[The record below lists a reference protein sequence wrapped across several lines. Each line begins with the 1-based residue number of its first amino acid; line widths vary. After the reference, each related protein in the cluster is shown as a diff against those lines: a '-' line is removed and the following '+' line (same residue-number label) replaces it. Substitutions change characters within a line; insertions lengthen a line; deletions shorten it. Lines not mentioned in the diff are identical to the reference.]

1 MLWRSILSCPSCKPF
16 PQSRRKSGARVRH
29 SPAESFAPS
38 ISQLYYILGT
48 LEEVENQKSA
58 IERYKASVAW
68 DSTNLRSQRRLL
80 ELQPYALSRE
90 SIPQRLPSS
99 PALSRIVKKELLLS
113 LCQTHPYLISRQQL
127 MESASST
134 HNTETLLTL
143 SRCLLARN
151 ALAESELLL
160 RRLYD
165 RGVRCDSLFF
175 ALGAVLYLRED
186 KNGLFALLQ
195 SLSTSSNSLSPSSNS
210 LSPSSDSLSPSSD
223 SLSPSTPSH
232 SPFSTSLSY
241 GFLMGLHALVQR
253 DYYEALRHFNLLLT
267 KCPSRWQVWVAI
279 GVTRSA
285 MVSEESGAEA

>member
-1 MLWRSILSCPSCKPF
+1 M
-16 PQSRRKSGARVRH
+16 RH
-29 SPAESFAPS
+29 SPAESYAPS

-48 LEEVENQKSA
+48 LEETENQKSA
-58 IERYKASVAW
+58 VERYKASVAW

-99 PALSRIVKKELLLS
+99 PALSRIIKKELLLS

-127 MESASST
+127 LESASST

-195 SLSTSSNSLSPSSNS
+195 SLSMSSNSLSPSSNS
-210 LSPSSDSLSPSSD
+210 LSPSA
-223 SLSPSTPSH
+223 PSH
-232 SPFSTSLSY
+232 SPVSTSLSY

-285 MVSEESGAEA
+285 MVGEESGAEA

>member
-1 MLWRSILSCPSCKPF
+1 M
-16 PQSRRKSGARVRH
+16 RH
-29 SPAESFAPS
+29 SPAESYAPS

-48 LEEVENQKSA
+48 LEETENQKSA
-58 IERYKASVAW
+58 VERYKASVAW

-99 PALSRIVKKELLLS
+99 PALSRIVKKKLLLS

-143 SRCLLARN
+143 SRCLLTRN

-175 ALGAVLYLRED
+175 ALGAVLFLKED

-195 SLSTSSNSLSPSSNS
+195 SLSMSSN
-210 LSPSSDSLSPSSD
+210 SLSPSSD

>member
-1 MLWRSILSCPSCKPF
+1 MLWRSIPSCPSCKPF
-16 PQSRRKSGARVRH
+16 PQSRRKSRARVRH
-29 SPAESFAPS
+29 SPAESYAPS

-48 LEEVENQKSA
+48 LEEAENPKSG
-58 IERYKASVAW
+58 IERYKSSVAW
-68 DSTNLRSQRRLL
+68 DATNLRSQRRLL
-80 ELQPYALSRE
+80 ELQPYTLSRE

-99 PALSRIVKKELLLS
+99 PVLSRIVKKELLLS

-151 ALAESELLL
+151 ALAEGELLL

-195 SLSTSSNSLSPSSNS
+195 SLSPSSVS
-210 LSPSSDSLSPSSD
+210 FSS
-223 SLSPSTPSH
+223 STPSH
-232 SPFSTSLSY
+232 SPFSASLSY
-241 GFLMGLHALVQR
+241 GFLMGLHTLVQH

-267 KCPSRWQVWVAI
+267 KCPSRWQVWVAV

>member
-16 PQSRRKSGARVRH
+16 PQSRRKNRARVRH
-29 SPAESFAPS
+29 SPAESYAPS

-48 LEEVENQKSA
+48 LEETENQKSA
-58 IERYKASVAW
+58 VERYKASVAW

-143 SRCLLARN
+143 SRCLLTRN

-195 SLSTSSNSLSPSSNS
+195 SLSTSSNSLSPSSN
-210 LSPSSDSLSPSSD
+210 SLSPSSD

>member
-1 MLWRSILSCPSCKPF
+1 M
-16 PQSRRKSGARVRH
+16 RH

-99 PALSRIVKKELLLS
+99 PALSRIIKKELLLS

-127 MESASST
+127 LESASST

-195 SLSTSSNSLSPSSNS
+195 SLSTSSNS

>member
-1 MLWRSILSCPSCKPF
+1 M
-16 PQSRRKSGARVRH
+16 RH

-99 PALSRIVKKELLLS
+99 PALSRIIKKELLLS

-127 MESASST
+127 LESASST

-195 SLSTSSNSLSPSSNS
+195 SLSTSSNSLSPSS
-210 LSPSSDSLSPSSD
+210 D